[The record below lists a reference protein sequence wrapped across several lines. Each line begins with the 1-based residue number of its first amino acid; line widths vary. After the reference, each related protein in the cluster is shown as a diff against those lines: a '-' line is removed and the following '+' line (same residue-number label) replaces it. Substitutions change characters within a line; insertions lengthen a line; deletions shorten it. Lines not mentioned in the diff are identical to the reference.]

1 MDTVTTPGTPL
12 SLSGQYWPCLHVTAA
27 QGRARLSV
35 PGNWPS
41 THSALAAATRGRHN
55 RGVIRGVG
63 GAVGVS
69 RGRGRGRIEG
79 AAAARPGS
87 RGGAMNGLKGWCA
100 VLDVRPHGESPESVK
115 VLRLTLP
122 NDLPGDRREQAKQK
136 PVGKAFAMVAN
147 RSSNGHSLASECIKS
162 NDGDEE
168 IIKVYLKARA
178 EGSMNHEEHVNQLK
192 SEVRYIQE
200 ARSSLKKLRED
211 LSSKL
216 ENRQG
221 DKQHAQ
227 VMLEKQNGSWLYP
240 ERLRADSWEE
250 QEEDC
255 SGEDVEKIR
264 QTAKRLFTKLQ
275 EAEKR
280 HQLEKKAFERT
291 VSQYQEEVEQT
302 SSALR
307 RAEKSVVEK
316 EVQVDEL
323 QRLLAGMEK
332 EHRSLLLKMKEGEA
346 ELARLRSVEGDKLA
360 EQDRSAQL
368 EKEVAM
374 LREKIHHLDDMLKS
388 QQRKVRQ
395 MIEQLQNS
403 KTVIQ
408 AKDAM
413 IQELKERVAYLEAEN
428 LEMHD
433 RIEHL
438 IEKQVSRGG
447 HSSRARS
454 KSEYVSSK
462 RLTGPKPLPLIRV
475 VET

>member
-1 MDTVTTPGTPL
+1 
-12 SLSGQYWPCLHVTAA
+12 
-27 QGRARLSV
+27 
-35 PGNWPS
+35 
-41 THSALAAATRGRHN
+41 
-55 RGVIRGVG
+55 
-63 GAVGVS
+63 
-69 RGRGRGRIEG
+69 
-79 AAAARPGS
+79 
-87 RGGAMNGLKGWCA
+87 MNGLRGWCA
-100 VLDVRPHGESPESVK
+100 VLDVRPHGESSDNLK

-122 NDLPGDRREQAKQK
+122 NDLPGDRCEQ

-147 RSSNGHSLASECIKS
+147 RSSNGHSLASERIKS

-168 IIKVYLKARA
+168 IIKVYLKGRA
-178 EGSMNHEEHVNQLK
+178 EGGVNHEEHVNQLK

-221 DKQHAQ
+221 DKQPAQ
-227 VMLEKQNGSWLYP
+227 VASDKPNGSWPYP
-240 ERLRADSWEE
+240 ERLRADSWED
-250 QEEDC
+250 QEEDYL
-255 SGEDVEKIR
+255 GDDVEKIR
-264 QTAKRLFTKLQ
+264 QTAKRLFAKLQ
-275 EAEKR
+275 EAEKC

-302 SSALR
+302 TSALR
-307 RAEKSVVEK
+307 KAEKSVVEK
-316 EVQVDEL
+316 EVQVEEL

-332 EHRSLLLKMKEGEA
+332 EHGSLLLKMKEGEA

-360 EQDRSAQL
+360 EQDRSAKL

-413 IQELKERVAYLEAEN
+413 IQELKEKVAYLEAEN

-462 RLTGPKPLPLIRV
+462 QVTGPKPLPLIRV

>member
-1 MDTVTTPGTPL
+1 
-12 SLSGQYWPCLHVTAA
+12 
-27 QGRARLSV
+27 
-35 PGNWPS
+35 
-41 THSALAAATRGRHN
+41 
-55 RGVIRGVG
+55 
-63 GAVGVS
+63 
-69 RGRGRGRIEG
+69 
-79 AAAARPGS
+79 
-87 RGGAMNGLKGWCA
+87 MNGVRGWCA

-147 RSSNGHSLASECIKS
+147 RASNGHSLASERIKS

-178 EGSMNHEEHVNQLK
+178 EGGVNHEEHVSQLK

-200 ARSSLKKLRED
+200 VA
-211 LSSKL
+211 
-216 ENRQG
+216 
-221 DKQHAQ
+221 
-227 VMLEKQNGSWLYP
+227 LEKQNGSWMCP
-240 ERLRADSWEE
+240 ARPSAGSWEE
-250 QEEDC
+250 EEEDC

-264 QTAKRLFTKLQ
+264 QTAKRLFAKLQ
-275 EAEKR
+275 EAER
-280 HQLEKKAFERT
+280 CHQLERKAFERT
-291 VSQYQEEVEQT
+291 VSQYREEAEQT

-307 RAEKSVVEK
+307 RAERSAAEK

-332 EHRSLLLKMKEGEA
+332 EHRSLLLKMKDGEA

-368 EKEVAM
+368 EKEVAA

-403 KTVIQ
+403 KAVIQ
-408 AKDAM
+408 AKDAV

>member
-1 MDTVTTPGTPL
+1 
-12 SLSGQYWPCLHVTAA
+12 
-27 QGRARLSV
+27 
-35 PGNWPS
+35 
-41 THSALAAATRGRHN
+41 
-55 RGVIRGVG
+55 
-63 GAVGVS
+63 
-69 RGRGRGRIEG
+69 
-79 AAAARPGS
+79 
-87 RGGAMNGLKGWCA
+87 MNGLRGWCA
-100 VLDVRPHGESPESVK
+100 VLDVRPHGESPESVT

-122 NDLPGDRREQAKQK
+122 NDLPGDMREQAKQK

-147 RSSNGHSLASECIKS
+147 RSSNGHSLASERIKS

-178 EGSMNHEEHVNQLK
+178 EGGVNHEEPVSQLK

-200 ARSSLKKLRED
+200 VA
-211 LSSKL
+211 
-216 ENRQG
+216 
-221 DKQHAQ
+221 
-227 VMLEKQNGSWLYP
+227 LEKQNGSWLHP
-240 ERLRADSWEE
+240 ERPQADSWEE
-250 QEEDC
+250 QEEDGC
-255 SGEDVEKIR
+255 SGEDVEKMR
-264 QTAKRLFTKLQ
+264 QAARRLLTRLQ
-275 EAEKR
+275 EAERR
-280 HQLEKKAFERT
+280 HQLEKQSLERT
-291 VSQYQEEVEQT
+291 VSQYQEEAAQA

-307 RAEKSVVEK
+307 RAEESVAEK
-316 EVQVDEL
+316 EVRVDEL

-332 EHRSLLLKMKEGEA
+332 EHGNLLREMKAGEA
-346 ELARLRSVEGDKLA
+346 ELARLRSAEGDKLA

-413 IQELKERVAYLEAEN
+413 IQELKEKVAYLEAEN

-438 IEKQVSRGG
+438 IEKQVSRGS
-447 HSSRARS
+447 HSARARS

>member
-1 MDTVTTPGTPL
+1 MLLLESRRLTWPRCGEGRAPGTYSGSAVL
-12 SLSGQYWPCLHVTAA
+12 LLESLLRHQT
-27 QGRARLSV
+27 V
-35 PGNWPS
+35 P
-41 THSALAAATRGRHN
+41 
-55 RGVIRGVG
+55 
-63 GAVGVS
+63 
-69 RGRGRGRIEG
+69 
-79 AAAARPGS
+79 AARTCLIGTMS
-87 RGGAMNGLKGWCA
+87 DSSLGTS
-100 VLDVRPHGESPESVK
+100 EESVK

-122 NDLPGDRREQAKQK
+122 NDLPGDRREQITKQK

-178 EGSMNHEEHVNQLK
+178 EGSVNHEEHVNQLK
-192 SEVRYIQE
+192 TEVRYIQE
-200 ARSSLKKLRED
+200 VV
-211 LSSKL
+211 L
-216 ENRQG
+216 E
-221 DKQHAQ
+221 
-227 VMLEKQNGSWLYP
+227 EQNGSWLYP
-240 ERLRADSWEE
+240 ERLQADSWE
-250 QEEDC
+250 QEEDDY

-275 EAEKR
+275 EAEKQ
-280 HQLEKKAFERT
+280 HQLERKAFERT
-291 VSQYQEEVEQT
+291 VSQYQEEAEQT

-307 RAEKSVVEK
+307 RAERSVVEK

-332 EHRSLLLKMKEGEA
+332 EHRTLLLKMKEGEA

-360 EQDRSAQL
+360 QQDRSAQL

-408 AKDAM
+408 AKDAV

-447 HSSRARS
+447 HSSRPRS

-462 RLTGPKPLPLIRV
+462 RVTGPKPLPLIRV

>member
-1 MDTVTTPGTPL
+1 MPLGSVGRAPQFPGAGVCVSNVHNIVWKQTAGLLRLGWRGERLEAGGTNTLMLLLESRRLTWPRCGEGRAPGTYPGSAVLLLESPL
-12 SLSGQYWPCLHVTAA
+12 RHQTVPASRPCLIGTM
-27 QGRARLSV
+27 SD
-35 PGNWPS
+35 
-41 THSALAAATRGRHN
+41 
-55 RGVIRGVG
+55 
-63 GAVGVS
+63 
-69 RGRGRGRIEG
+69 
-79 AAAARPGS
+79 GS
-87 RGGAMNGLKGWCA
+87 LGTSEEN
-100 VLDVRPHGESPESVK
+100 VK

-122 NDLPGDRREQAKQK
+122 NDLPGDRREQVTKQK

-200 ARSSLKKLRED
+200 VV
-211 LSSKL
+211 L
-216 ENRQG
+216 E
-221 DKQHAQ
+221 
-227 VMLEKQNGSWLYP
+227 EQNGSWLYP
-240 ERLRADSWEE
+240 ERLQADSWE
-250 QEEDC
+250 QEEGDC
-255 SGEDVEKIR
+255 SGEDVEKMR

-280 HQLEKKAFERT
+280 HQLERKAFERT
-291 VSQYQEEVEQT
+291 VSQYQEEAEQT

-307 RAEKSVVEK
+307 RAERSVVEK

-332 EHRSLLLKMKEGEA
+332 EHRTLLLKMKEGEA

-360 EQDRSAQL
+360 QQDRSAQL

-408 AKDAM
+408 AKDAI

>member
-1 MDTVTTPGTPL
+1 
-12 SLSGQYWPCLHVTAA
+12 
-27 QGRARLSV
+27 
-35 PGNWPS
+35 
-41 THSALAAATRGRHN
+41 
-55 RGVIRGVG
+55 
-63 GAVGVS
+63 
-69 RGRGRGRIEG
+69 
-79 AAAARPGS
+79 
-87 RGGAMNGLKGWCA
+87 MNGPQGWCA
-100 VLDVRPHGESPESVK
+100 VLDVRPHGESPDTVK

-122 NDLPGDRREQAKQK
+122 NQLPGQQCQQLKQK

-168 IIKVYLKARA
+168 IIKVYLRARA
-178 EGSMNHEEHVNQLK
+178 EGSIAHEEHLSQLK
-192 SEVRYIQE
+192 SEVRHIQE

-211 LSSKL
+211 LSGEL
-216 ENRQG
+216 ESRAG
-221 DKQHAQ
+221 AEEHPQ
-227 VMLEKQNGSWLYP
+227 VTLERQNGSWLHT
-240 ERLRADSWEE
+240 ERLPEVCWEE
-250 QEEDC
+250 QEED
-255 SGEDVEKIR
+255 VERIR
-264 QTAKRLFTKLQ
+264 QTAKRLFSRLQ
-275 EAEKR
+275 EAEQR
-280 HQLEKKAFERT
+280 QQQERKAFERT
-291 VSQYQEEVEQT
+291 VAQYQEEAEQR
-302 SSALR
+302 SCALR
-307 RAEKSVVEK
+307 RAEKNILEK

-346 ELARLRSVEGDKLA
+346 ELARLQRREGAKLA
-360 EQDRSAQL
+360 QQDRSAQL
-368 EKEVAM
+368 EQEVAT

-403 KTVIQ
+403 KAVIQ

-438 IEKQVSRGG
+438 IEQQVSRGAP
-447 HSSRARS
+447 SRARS
-454 KSEYVSSK
+454 KSEYVSSQ
-462 RLTGPKPLPLIRV
+462 RLSGPKPLPLIRV

>member
-1 MDTVTTPGTPL
+1 
-12 SLSGQYWPCLHVTAA
+12 
-27 QGRARLSV
+27 
-35 PGNWPS
+35 
-41 THSALAAATRGRHN
+41 
-55 RGVIRGVG
+55 
-63 GAVGVS
+63 
-69 RGRGRGRIEG
+69 
-79 AAAARPGS
+79 
-87 RGGAMNGLKGWCA
+87 MNGLQGWCA

-178 EGSMNHEEHVNQLK
+178 EGTMNHEEHVNQLK

-200 ARSSLKKLRED
+200 ARSCLKKLRED

-216 ENRQG
+216 ESRQG
-221 DKQHAQ
+221 DKQHTQ
-227 VMLEKQNGSWLYP
+227 VMLEKQNGSWLCP
-240 ERLRADSWEE
+240 ESWEE
-250 QEEDC
+250 QEDEC

-275 EAEKR
+275 EAERR
-280 HQLEKKAFERT
+280 HQLERRAFERT
-291 VSQYQEEVEQT
+291 VSQYQEEAEQT

-346 ELARLRSVEGDKLA
+346 ELARLRSVEDDKLA

-408 AKDAM
+408 AKDAV

-438 IEKQVSRGG
+438 IEKQVSHGG

>member
-1 MDTVTTPGTPL
+1 MRGSSGELGSSSDLQEGSSSPGSRASESSVHTMFWKQTDGL
-12 SLSGQYWPCLHVTAA
+12 SRLGQRRQRLKAGRQKCLDAALESWRLTWPGVARGGRPWLRGHRAGLRDACVTAA
-27 QGRARLSV
+27 EQLLLSELPSASSMSDDC
-35 PGNWPS
+35 PGAS
-41 THSALAAATRGRHN
+41 
-55 RGVIRGVG
+55 
-63 GAVGVS
+63 
-69 RGRGRGRIEG
+69 E
-79 AAAARPGS
+79 
-87 RGGAMNGLKGWCA
+87 
-100 VLDVRPHGESPESVK
+100 ESVK

-122 NDLPGDRREQAKQK
+122 NDLPGDRQVKQK

-178 EGSMNHEEHVNQLK
+178 EGGVNHEEHVSQLK

-200 ARSSLKKLRED
+200 VV
-211 LSSKL
+211 L
-216 ENRQG
+216 ER
-221 DKQHAQ
+221 
-227 VMLEKQNGSWLYP
+227 QNGSWLHSESP
-240 ERLRADSWEE
+240 RADSWED
-250 QEEDC
+250 QEEDY
-255 SGEDVEKIR
+255 SGDDVEKIR

-280 HQLEKKAFERT
+280 HQLEKKDLERAA
-291 VSQYQEEVEQT
+291 SQYQEEAERT

-307 RAEKSVVEK
+307 RAEKSVLEK
-316 EVQVDEL
+316 ELQVDEL

-332 EHRSLLLKMKEGEA
+332 EHRGLLLKMKEGEA
-346 ELARLRSVEGDKLA
+346 ELARLRSVEGDRLA
-360 EQDRSAQL
+360 EQDRSAKL

-408 AKDAM
+408 AKDAV
-413 IQELKERVAYLEAEN
+413 IQELKEKVAYLEAEN

-462 RLTGPKPLPLIRV
+462 RLSGPKPLPLIRV

>member
-1 MDTVTTPGTPL
+1 MNV
-12 SLSGQYWPCLHVTAA
+12 
-27 QGRARLSV
+27 
-35 PGNWPS
+35 
-41 THSALAAATRGRHN
+41 
-55 RGVIRGVG
+55 
-63 GAVGVS
+63 
-69 RGRGRGRIEG
+69 
-79 AAAARPGS
+79 AAARQLARLESGVVLRAVASPPH
-87 RGGAMNGLKGWCA
+87 RAGW
-100 VLDVRPHGESPESVK
+100 LPPESHPLFQESVK

-122 NDLPGDRREQAKQK
+122 NELPGERREQTKQK
-136 PVGKAFAMVAN
+136 LLVCVQCHAALPQHTVLICLTLGKLFQPGWSQSSALCVSQPVGKAFAMVAN
-147 RSSNGHSLASECIKS
+147 RSSNGHALASERIKS

-178 EGSMNHEEHVNQLK
+178 EGSANHEEHVSQLK
-192 SEVRYIQE
+192 SEVRHIQE
-200 ARSSLKKLRED
+200 ARSFLKKLRED

-216 ENRQG
+216 ESRQG
-221 DKQHAQ
+221 DKEHTQ
-227 VMLEKQNGSWLYP
+227 VLEEQNGSWLQP
-240 ERLRADSWEE
+240 ERLHAEPWEE
-250 QEEDC
+250 QDEDC
-255 SGEDVEKIR
+255 SGADVEKMR
-264 QTAKRLFTKLQ
+264 QTVRRLYTRLQ
-275 EAEKR
+275 EAEKC
-280 HQLEKKAFERT
+280 HQLEKKDLERT
-291 VSQYQEEVEQT
+291 VSRYRDEAEQT
-302 SSALR
+302 SCALR
-307 RAEKSVVEK
+307 RAERSVVEK

-332 EHRSLLLKMKEGEA
+332 EHRSLLLKMKDSEA

-360 EQDRSAQL
+360 EQDRSAKL

-408 AKDAM
+408 AKDAA
-413 IQELKERVAYLEAEN
+413 IQELKEKVAYLEAEN

-454 KSEYVSSK
+454 KSEYVS
-462 RLTGPKPLPLIRV
+462 R
-475 VET
+475 

>member
-1 MDTVTTPGTPL
+1 
-12 SLSGQYWPCLHVTAA
+12 
-27 QGRARLSV
+27 
-35 PGNWPS
+35 
-41 THSALAAATRGRHN
+41 
-55 RGVIRGVG
+55 
-63 GAVGVS
+63 
-69 RGRGRGRIEG
+69 
-79 AAAARPGS
+79 
-87 RGGAMNGLKGWCA
+87 MNGVRGWCA
-100 VLDVRPHGESPESVK
+100 VLDVRPHGESPENVK

-122 NDLPGDRREQAKQK
+122 NDLPGDRREQVTKQK

-200 ARSSLKKLRED
+200 ARRSLKKLRED

-221 DKQHAQ
+221 DKQHTQ
-227 VMLEKQNGSWLYP
+227 VVLEEQNGSWLYP
-240 ERLRADSWEE
+240 ERLQADSWE
-250 QEEDC
+250 QEEGDC
-255 SGEDVEKIR
+255 SGEDVEKMR

-280 HQLEKKAFERT
+280 HQLERKAFERT
-291 VSQYQEEVEQT
+291 VSQYQEEAEQT

-307 RAEKSVVEK
+307 RAERSVVEK

-332 EHRSLLLKMKEGEA
+332 EHRTLLLKMKEGEA

-360 EQDRSAQL
+360 QQDRSAQL

-408 AKDAM
+408 AKDAI

>member
-1 MDTVTTPGTPL
+1 
-12 SLSGQYWPCLHVTAA
+12 
-27 QGRARLSV
+27 
-35 PGNWPS
+35 
-41 THSALAAATRGRHN
+41 
-55 RGVIRGVG
+55 
-63 GAVGVS
+63 
-69 RGRGRGRIEG
+69 
-79 AAAARPGS
+79 
-87 RGGAMNGLKGWCA
+87 MNGLQGWCA

-122 NDLPGDRREQAKQK
+122 NDLPGDRREQVKQK

-178 EGSMNHEEHVNQLK
+178 EGSVNHEEHVNQLK

-240 ERLRADSWEE
+240 ERLRADSWED

-264 QTAKRLFTKLQ
+264 QTAKRLFAKLQ

-280 HQLEKKAFERT
+280 HQLEKQAFERT
-291 VSQYQEEVEQT
+291 VSQYQEEAEQT

-316 EVQVDEL
+316 E
-323 QRLLAGMEK
+323 

-408 AKDAM
+408 AKDAV

>member
-1 MDTVTTPGTPL
+1 
-12 SLSGQYWPCLHVTAA
+12 
-27 QGRARLSV
+27 
-35 PGNWPS
+35 
-41 THSALAAATRGRHN
+41 
-55 RGVIRGVG
+55 
-63 GAVGVS
+63 
-69 RGRGRGRIEG
+69 
-79 AAAARPGS
+79 
-87 RGGAMNGLKGWCA
+87 MNGLKGWCA

-122 NDLPGDRREQAKQK
+122 NDLPGDRREQVKQK

-147 RSSNGHSLASECIKS
+147 RSSNSHSLASECIKS

-200 ARSSLKKLRED
+200 VVNICEGLWLACCCLNPWGLAARSSLKKLRED

-227 VMLEKQNGSWLYP
+227 VVLEKQNGSWLYP
-240 ERLRADSWEE
+240 EMLHADSWED

-255 SGEDVEKIR
+255 SSEDVEKIR

-275 EAEKR
+275 EVEKR
-280 HQLEKKAFERT
+280 HQLERKTFERT
-291 VSQYQEEVEQT
+291 VSQYQEEAEQT

-307 RAEKSVVEK
+307 RAEKTVMEK

-408 AKDAM
+408 AKDAV
-413 IQELKERVAYLEAEN
+413 IQELKEKVAYLEAEN

-447 HSSRARS
+447 HNSRARS

>member
-1 MDTVTTPGTPL
+1 M
-12 SLSGQYWPCLHVTAA
+12 
-27 QGRARLSV
+27 
-35 PGNWPS
+35 
-41 THSALAAATRGRHN
+41 
-55 RGVIRGVG
+55 
-63 GAVGVS
+63 
-69 RGRGRGRIEG
+69 
-79 AAAARPGS
+79 
-87 RGGAMNGLKGWCA
+87 
-100 VLDVRPHGESPESVK
+100 
-115 VLRLTLP
+115 TLP
-122 NDLPGDRREQAKQK
+122 NDLPGDRQAKQK

-178 EGSMNHEEHVNQLK
+178 EGGVNHEEHVSQLK

-200 ARSSLKKLRED
+200 VATSAGGCALCLRGPARGA
-211 LSSKL
+211 
-216 ENRQG
+216 RQQAAKSACRG
-221 DKQHAQ
+221 FKQ
-227 VMLEKQNGSWLYP
+227 LQNAGGGGP
-240 ERLRADSWEE
+240 GCFAHLRAP
-250 QEEDC
+250 
-255 SGEDVEKIR
+255 GLM
-264 QTAKRLFTKLQ
+264 AKGSLSHLQ
-275 EAEKR
+275 RA
-280 HQLEKKAFERT
+280 A
-291 VSQYQEEVEQT
+291 SQYQEEAEQT

-307 RAEKSVVEK
+307 RAEKSVLEK
-316 EVQVDEL
+316 ELQVDEL

-332 EHRSLLLKMKEGEA
+332 EHRGLLLKMKEGEA
-346 ELARLRSVEGDKLA
+346 ELARLRSAEGDRLA
-360 EQDRSAQL
+360 EQDRSAKL

-408 AKDAM
+408 AKDAV
-413 IQELKERVAYLEAEN
+413 IQELKEKVAYLEAEN

-462 RLTGPKPLPLIRV
+462 RLSGPKPLPLIRV

>member
-1 MDTVTTPGTPL
+1 MD
-12 SLSGQYWPCLHVTAA
+12 SL
-27 QGRARLSV
+27 
-35 PGNWPS
+35 
-41 THSALAAATRGRHN
+41 
-55 RGVIRGVG
+55 
-63 GAVGVS
+63 
-69 RGRGRGRIEG
+69 
-79 AAAARPGS
+79 
-87 RGGAMNGLKGWCA
+87 
-100 VLDVRPHGESPESVK
+100 K

-122 NDLPGDRREQAKQK
+122 NDLPGDRCEQVKQK

-178 EGSMNHEEHVNQLK
+178 EGSVNHEEHVNQLK

-221 DKQHAQ
+221 DKQPAQ

-240 ERLRADSWEE
+240 ESLCADSWED
-250 QEEDC
+250 QEEDYL
-255 SGEDVEKIR
+255 GDDVEKIR
-264 QTAKRLFTKLQ
+264 QTAKKLFTKLQ
-275 EAEKR
+275 EAEKH

-307 RAEKSVVEK
+307 RVEKSVMEK

-360 EQDRSAQL
+360 EQDRSTKL

-403 KTVIQ
+403 KIVIQ
-408 AKDAM
+408 AKDAV

-462 RLTGPKPLPLIRV
+462 TVTGPKPLPLIRV